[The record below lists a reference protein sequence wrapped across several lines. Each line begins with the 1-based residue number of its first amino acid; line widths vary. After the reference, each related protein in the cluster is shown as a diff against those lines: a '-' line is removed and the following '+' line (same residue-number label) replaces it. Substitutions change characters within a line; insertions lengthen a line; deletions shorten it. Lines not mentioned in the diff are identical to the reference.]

1 MDGACAARPPDM
13 AARPPGTAA
22 RRRPSCDRR
31 IGPGERGSNDV
42 AVGAIP
48 AGVMRRSRITPSWR
62 SAAIVGLLVLTGV
75 GGFGPHAP
83 AAAPELRG
91 TWLTTT
97 ASDDL
102 SAGNVAPTMATL
114 RGVGLNTVYV
124 EAWKNGYTNFNSPAL
139 TAFTG
144 TTSLNPSLAGRNL
157 LSETRSAAAANGLV
171 HGAWFEYGLA
181 AGFGA
186 PNNPLAIKARDNGWL
201 LKDSAGNFTNA
212 SNSYSWMNPLVPQVR
227 NLIKGIAVEAVQQ
240 FDLQVIQFDDR
251 LAWPVQFG
259 YDDVT
264 RAAYLQETGRNLPAS
279 PTDAQ
284 FVAWRQQ
291 KMQAFATELHGAIRA
306 AKPDVVISLAPAVI
320 NFSSANLNAKWSDW
334 VAAGLYDE
342 VVPQVY
348 RTTIG
353 AFNTDWPGQVT
364 AMGARSDELAGG
376 LRILG
381 TGSATPWNDLRQMID
396 RTRQDAT
403 GHSLWY
409 SEGVTRTGTAGYR
422 AELTAYYAAATE
434 GQAAHP
440 LFQSIRWAGSGG
452 SGGSGTWG
460 VLDPTW
466 KDRSTTWLPSA
477 RGIFDGGGGAVTA
490 SGSIAVEG
498 GLEFRTGGYVVSGGT
513 LAFAALSRGL
523 NRVVVEGSGTATIAS
538 RLTGTAG
545 LTKSG
550 GGTLVLA
557 SGASSGLG
565 GGLAVEGGA
574 LILTGSHAFAGGATI
589 TGGRFVVDG
598 DASAALGGVSVVGG
612 TLGGSGV
619 LGGAVT
625 VGAGGRLA
633 PGDGIASLVV
643 GGVSLIDGSSLGME
657 IDPSAPLALGA
668 DLLVVKGDFS
678 LSGSVGLAL
687 ASLAPATGLPD
698 GTRFTL
704 VHYTG
709 AWNGGLLTFGGGP
722 LADGAWFTVGGRE
735 WQIDYAALAGGTNFT
750 SDQGAG
756 RFVTI
761 TAVPEPGTAAL
772 AAAAGIGVAVW
783 RTLRRR
789 RAPWPDLTRRRVS
802 PPGG

>member
-1 MDGACAARPPDM
+1 MDRALAAGCLGSGCLEGGGVP
-13 AARPPGTAA
+13 ARG
-22 RRRPSCDRR
+22 RRRSLGFGHPKPTR
-31 IGPGERGSNDV
+31 
-42 AVGAIP
+42 P
-48 AGVMRRSRITPSWR
+48 ARVVTL
-62 SAAIVGLLVLTGV
+62 VGLAVLAV
-75 GGFGPHAP
+75 AGGYGPKAA

-102 SAGNVAPTMATL
+102 SAGNVAPTMATI

-124 EAWKNGYTNFNSPAL
+124 EAWKNGYTNFNSPTLSAL
-139 TAFTG
+139 TG

-181 AGFGA
+181 AGFGT

-201 LKDSAGNFTNA
+201 LKDSAGNYTNS
-212 SNSYSWMNPLVPQVR
+212 SNGYSWMNPLVPQVR

-264 RAAYLQETGRNLPAS
+264 RATYLQETGRALPVS
-279 PTDAQ
+279 PTDTQ

-291 KMQAFATELHGAIRA
+291 KMQAFATELHDAIRA

-348 RTTIG
+348 RTTITS
-353 AFNTDWPGQVT
+353 FNADWPAQVT
-364 AMGARSDELAGG
+364 AMGQRTDELAGG

-422 AELTAYYAAATE
+422 TELTAYYAAATD
-434 GQAAHP
+434 GQAANP

-460 VLDPTW
+460 GLDATW
-466 KDRSTTWLPSA
+466 KDRSTIWLPSA
-477 RGIFDGGGGAVTA
+477 RGIFDGAGGTVSV
-490 SGSIAVEG
+490 SGSVGIEG

-513 LAFAALSRGL
+513 LAFNALSRTL
-523 NRVVVEGSGTATIAS
+523 NRVVVEGSGTATLAS
-538 RLTGTAG
+538 RLAGSAG

-550 GGTLVLA
+550 SGTLVLA

-565 GGLAVEGGA
+565 GGLAVERGT
-574 LILTGSHAFAGGATI
+574 LILAGSHSFAGGATI
-589 TGGRFVVDG
+589 TGGRLLVQG
-598 DASAALGGVSVVGG
+598 DASAAVGGVSVVGG

-625 VGAGGRLA
+625 VGAAGRLA
-633 PGDGIASLVV
+633 PGDGIESLVV

-668 DLLVVKGDFS
+668 DLLVVKGDLF
-678 LSGSVGLAL
+678 LFGNVGLAL
-687 ASLAPATGLPD
+687 AALAPAAPVPD
-698 GTRFTL
+698 GTRFAL
-704 VHYTG
+704 VNYSG
-709 AWNGGLLTFGGGP
+709 AWNDGLFSFGGGP
-722 LADGAWFTVGGRE
+722 LADGAWFTVGGRQ
-735 WQIDYAALAGGTNFT
+735 WQIDYASLAGGANFT
-750 SDQGAG
+750 GDYATG

-761 TAVPEPGTAAL
+761 TAVPEPGPLAL
-772 AAAAGIGVAVW
+772 AISGSGVAAWQV
-783 RTLRRR
+783 LRRR
-789 RAPWPDLTRRRVS
+789 RPPGPDLIRRRVR
-802 PPGG
+802 PPEG